1 MMWSN
6 FSVRFMEGLMSEG
19 VSLMLLG
26 MGTVFIFLS
35 VLVFAVTLMSKLIMA
50 SSKSVTVLEQTG
62 VPKNHF
68 AAIFAAIDLYESDR

>member
-1 MMWSN
+1 
-6 FSVRFMEGLMSEG
+6 MSEG
-19 VSLMLLG
+19 LSLMLLG

-62 VPKNHF
+62 VPKNHVT
-68 AAIFAAIDLYESDR
+68 AIVAAIDLYESDR

>member
-1 MMWSN
+1 
-6 FSVRFMEGLMSEG
+6 MSEG
-19 VSLMLLG
+19 LSLMLLG

-62 VPKNHF
+62 VPKDHV
-68 AAIFAAIDLYESDR
+68 AAIVAAIDLYESDR